1 LCLRVKYLD
10 DDVNAEVRPW
20 QLERIPVGDDGDQL
34 AVHADGPVVDDLDV
48 GLEGAEH
55 RIVLEKVR
63 RLNLMVRTHATQN
76 SIIFHNTLRRQRAS
90 VEQASRA
97 ASVTSRTFLT
107 PPLSL
112 MTTTSSG
119 EFSRPCQ
126 QRRKLRP
133 MRPNPLIATLSFATA
148 GALTAFSPVACHRLR
163 NSGSHSVHLVDVIHV
178 KTRFGSVQVQQ
189 A

>member
-76 SIIFHNTLRRQRAS
+76 SIIFHNILRRRRAS

-97 ASVTSRTFLT
+97 ASVNVTYVLDTSAVVDDDDVERGVLAAVPATEEVATDAAEPVDRHLE
-107 PPLSL
+107 LRHSW
-112 MTTTSSG
+112 
-119 EFSRPCQ
+119 RP
-126 QRRKLRP
+126 
-133 MRPNPLIATLSFATA
+133 
-148 GALTAFSPVACHRLR
+148 
-163 NSGSHSVHLVDVIHV
+163 HSVLAGGLSQV
-178 KTRFGSVQVQQ
+178 KKFRIP
-189 A
+189 